1 MRLGVST
8 NNLSVPSP
16 SLNVGLTGLLGHK
29 RLQITLKGKGRKN
42 RSRFNNYELG
52 M

>member
-16 SLNVGLTGLLGHK
+16 SLNVGFTGLLGHK
-29 RLQITLKGKGRKN
+29 RLQNHIKGEEAKK
-42 RSRFNNYELG
+42 SEAFQ
-52 M
+52 

>member
-16 SLNVGLTGLLGHK
+16 SLNAGFTGLLGHK
-29 RLQITLKGKGRKN
+29 RLQNHIKGEEAKK
-42 RSRFNNYELG
+42 SEAFQ
-52 M
+52 